1 MIKLTEQFVPVKI
14 NVEKDTA
21 TAKKFKVRG
30 LPTIIFV
37 TAKGKRVDKIV
48 GYLPPEQFAAKLQDV
63 LTIHHELAAIKAKFD
78 ADPSDLANGGKLG
91 AAYASR
97 GKPSL
102 AKRIIRKL
110 EAADPTNEQG
120 HLTNAYLALGEYYL
134 DEEEQPNI
142 AIRWYAK
149 AEDRGHD
156 PSAVA
161 EARYRIG
168 LAYYYSRTK
177 HTPKAKKFGE
187 KLRSAGE
194 AIDTLLA
201 MSDIPEELRL
211 QAADLAESVKQELT
225 EHEKLRNKG

>member
-1 MIKLTEQFVPVKI
+1 MKI
-14 NVEKDTA
+14 NAEKDRA

-30 LPTIIFV
+30 FPTILFV
-37 TAKGKRVDKIV
+37 TAKGKRIDKIV

-63 LTIHHELAAIKAKFD
+63 LTIHQELAAIKAKFD
-78 ADPSDLANGGKLG
+78 ADPSDLASGGKLG
-91 AAYASR
+91 AAYANR

-110 EAADPTNEQG
+110 EAADPTNEKG
-120 HLTNAYLALGEYYL
+120 YLTSAYLALGEYYL
-134 DEEEQPNI
+134 DEEEQPI
-142 AIRWYAK
+142 MAIRWYAK

-168 LAYYYSRTK
+168 LAYFHSRTK

-187 KLRSAGE
+187 KLCSAGE

-211 QAADLAESVKQELT
+211 QAADLAESVKQELA
-225 EHEKLRNKG
+225 EHEKLRKKD